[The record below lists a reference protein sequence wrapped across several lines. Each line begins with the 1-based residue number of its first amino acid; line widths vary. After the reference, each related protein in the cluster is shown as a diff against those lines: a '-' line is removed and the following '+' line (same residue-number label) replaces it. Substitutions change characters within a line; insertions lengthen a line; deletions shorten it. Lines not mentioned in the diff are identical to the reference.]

1 MTYVMEKALADH
13 VNAQRKEAE
22 EFSKQ
27 PGCWM
32 GKFPCP
38 TDIEYWSERVP
49 SGTLRE
55 FNRIELIEDAYYIT
69 ADHTSKSYA
78 RSLNFSNWSNEKL
91 QRHIDRICAQAERER
106 EIDRLEKVAEEARLD
121 NLAKDIGT
129 DRETLNRWM
138 EAA

>member
-1 MTYVMEKALADH
+1 MTYVMQQALVDH

-22 EFSKQ
+22 EYSKQ

-32 GKFPCP
+32 GSFPCP

-55 FNRIELIEDAYYIT
+55 FNRLELIEDAYYIT
-69 ADHTSKSYA
+69 ADRTNKSYA

-91 QRHIDRICAQAERER
+91 QRHIDRMS
-106 EIDRLEKVAEEARLD
+106 
-121 NLAKDIGT
+121 
-129 DRETLNRWM
+129 DREC
-138 EAA
+138 A